1 MASGPVTVTFKNLPE
16 GTYYVYELDYEGNA
30 IIGGKGM
37 AGEIGA
43 MGFEATVS
51 VSRNG
56 TVELKAGENDTT
68 PVVVTNDYPDLPG
81 GFTTVN
87 IDISGKKTWVDDNNA
102 AEKRPGSL
110 KLTLNN
116 GQEDIVPQSS
126 DSDAPYYIT
135 WDKSAG
141 SDWTYLISNV
151 PKLAANGEN
160 IEYTITEESVDSYTA
175 EAMTVTGERDSY
187 DNIINANF
195 KNTYEKP
202 DLPSGDTYTQKNLE
216 KKQSAKTG
224 DNTNIMMYIL
234 LAVFAV
240 VAGGAAIYL
249 KRRRR
254 SDK

>member
-1 MASGPVTVTFKNLPE
+1 M
-16 GTYYVYELDYEGNA
+16 
-30 IIGGKGM
+30 
-37 AGEIGA
+37 
-43 MGFEATVS
+43 
-51 VSRNG
+51 
-56 TVELKAGENDTT
+56 
-68 PVVVTNDYPDLPG
+68 VTNDYPDLPG

-116 GQEDIVPQSS
+116 GQEDIVPQGS
-126 DSDAPYYIT
+126 DPDAPYYIT

-141 SDWTYLISNV
+141 SEWTYRIANV
-151 PKLAANGEN
+151 PKVTADGEY
-160 IEYTITEESVDSYTA
+160 IEYTITEEAVDSYTA
-175 EAMTVTGERDSY
+175 EAVTVSGERDSY

-202 DLPSGDTYTQKNLE
+202 ELPSGDTYTQENAE

-224 DNTNIMMYIL
+224 DDTNIMMYIL

-240 VAGGAAIYL
+240 AAGGTAVYL

-254 SDK
+254 IDK